1 MTSSSVRPLSGVTW
15 QPELTAHE
23 LAALRLLAAGHTHT
37 DIAGLLKVRPE
48 TAGQLLN
55 MVRLRLR
62 ARTLP
67 HAVAVAYEVG
77 LLGQRGAVAG
87 AAGAAQAP

>member
-1 MTSSSVRPLSGVTW
+1 MTW
-15 QPELTAHE
+15 QPELTEHE
-23 LAALRLLAAGHTHT
+23 LTALRLLARGHTHT
-37 DIAGLLKVRPE
+37 DIARLLNVRPE

-77 LLGQRGAVAG
+77 LLGQSPAAVSG
-87 AAGAAQAP
+87 QSV